1 MQKTRY
7 ELAPYPISI
16 FNEYGAMHRCTQKSK
31 LVIGMKVE
39 LSARTVGKPDA
50 FFLIGCAI
58 FWAFPWPSK
67 GTIGSLLKIF

>member
-1 MQKTRY
+1 MY
-7 ELAPYPISI
+7 
-16 FNEYGAMHRCTQKSK
+16 RCTQKSK
-31 LVIGMKVE
+31 LVIGMKAE
-39 LSARTVGKPDA
+39 LSARTVGKPNA